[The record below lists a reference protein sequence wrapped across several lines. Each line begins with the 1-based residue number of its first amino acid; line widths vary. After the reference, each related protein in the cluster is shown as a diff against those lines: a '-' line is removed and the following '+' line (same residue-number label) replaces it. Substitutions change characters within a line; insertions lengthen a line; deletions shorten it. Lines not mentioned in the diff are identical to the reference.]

1 MVSRHWIPGSAVAVL
16 VTAGMSVGCGGPG
29 GGDPDHT
36 RPKAAVKDLAP
47 QGAEVARL
55 TFFDRDKVT
64 LDVDTSRS
72 DRAGQDPVTP
82 LIAYRELC
90 GDLRRD
96 EFGLARP
103 RMRVRLR
110 QGSEDAGSLAFGNQ
124 TFTGG
129 GIYASREGSSC
140 IYLVTTQA
148 VATIA
153 RLAGE
158 AAAVPFEPVRR
169 PEPDLTGNG
178 DQEPV
183 PPWVA
188 QAKRQHGREG

>member
-29 GGDPDHT
+29 GADQDHT

-55 TFFDRDKVT
+55 TFFDGDRVT
-64 LDVDTSRS
+64 LDVDTSSS
-72 DRAGQDPVTP
+72 DRAGQDPVAP

-124 TFTGG
+124 NFTGG
-129 GIYASREGSSC
+129 GIYASREGSPC
-140 IYLVTTQA
+140 IYLVTTQT

-158 AAAVPFEPVRR
+158 AAAVPFEPTRR
-169 PEPDLTGNG
+169 PEPDLTRNG

-188 QAKRQHGREG
+188 QAKRQHGGKG